1 MENNDNEMRSIHEF
15 VEEPAQAP
23 EPVQEPAQEPV
34 QALEPVQE
42 PEPIVEAAVEAS
54 VVEAPAVEEPVQA
67 LGFTATGAIGSMAAD
82 GPKKTVKVEG
92 LGDKVAIHST
102 KSVYW
107 SEVGSVTKGYN
118 IVTKQQA
125 DKWLTRKHVRIA
137 GPEEV
142 KKAFGL

>member
-15 VEEPAQAP
+15 VEEPVQAP
-23 EPVQEPAQEPV
+23 EPVQEPVHAPEPVQEPV
-34 QALEPVQE
+34 QAPEPVQE
-42 PEPIVEAAVEAS
+42 P
-54 VVEAPAVEEPVQA
+54 VVKAPAVEEPVQA

-137 GPEEV
+137 EPEEV

>member
-1 MENNDNEMRSIHEF
+1 MENNNNEMRSIHEF

-23 EPVQEPAQEPV
+23 EPVQAP
-34 QALEPVQE
+34 E
-42 PEPIVEAAVEAS
+42 PEEAAEEAPVVEA
-54 VVEAPAVEEPVQA
+54 VVEAPAAEEPVQA
-67 LGFTATGAIGSMAAD
+67 LGFTKTGAIGSMAAD

-137 GPEEV
+137 EPEEV

>member
-15 VEEPAQAP
+15 VEEPAQEPTPAP
-23 EPVQEPAQEPV
+23 EPVQEPEPV
-34 QALEPVQE
+34 AEAV
-42 PEPIVEAAVEAS
+42 VEAPVAEA

-137 GPEEV
+137 APEEV

>member
-1 MENNDNEMRSIHEF
+1 MENNDNEMRSIHDF
-15 VEEPAQAP
+15 VEEPAQDPTPAP
-23 EPVQEPAQEPV
+23 EPVQEP
-34 QALEPVQE
+34 VQE
-42 PEPIVEAAVEAS
+42 PEPVVEAS
-54 VVEAPAVEEPVQA
+54 VEAPVVEAPAVEEPAQA
-67 LGFTATGAIGSMAAD
+67 LGFTKTGAIGSMAAD

-137 GPEEV
+137 EPEEV

>member
-1 MENNDNEMRSIHEF
+1 MENMENNNNEMRSIHEF

-23 EPVQEPAQEPV
+23 EPVQEPAQAP
-34 QALEPVQE
+34 EPVQE
-42 PEPIVEAAVEAS
+42 PVQAP
-54 VVEAPAVEEPVQA
+54 VVEAPVVEEPAVEEPVQA
-67 LGFTATGAIGSMAAD
+67 LGFTKTGAIGSMAAD
-82 GPKKTVKVEG
+82 GPKKTVKVDG

-137 GPEEV
+137 EPEEV

>member
-1 MENNDNEMRSIHEF
+1 MENNDNEMRSIHDF
-15 VEEPAQAP
+15 VEEPAQDPTPAP
-23 EPVQEPAQEPV
+23 EPVQEP
-34 QALEPVQE
+34 VQE
-42 PEPIVEAAVEAS
+42 PEPVVEAS
-54 VVEAPAVEEPVQA
+54 VEAPVVEAPAVEEPAQA
-67 LGFTATGAIGSMAAD
+67 LGFTKTGAIGSMAAD
-82 GPKKTVKVEG
+82 GPKKTVKVQG

-137 GPEEV
+137 EPEEV

>member
-1 MENNDNEMRSIHEF
+1 MENNDNEMRSIHDF
-15 VEEPAQAP
+15 VEEPVQAP
-23 EPVQEPAQEPV
+23 EPVQEPV
-34 QALEPVQE
+34 QAPEPVQE
-42 PEPIVEAAVEAS
+42 P
-54 VVEAPAVEEPVQA
+54 VVKAPAVEEPVQA

-137 GPEEV
+137 EPEEV

>member
-1 MENNDNEMRSIHEF
+1 MENMENNDNEMRSIHEF

-23 EPVQEPAQEPV
+23 EPVQEPV
-34 QALEPVQE
+34 QAPEPVQE
-42 PEPIVEAAVEAS
+42 PVQEPVVEA
-54 VVEAPAVEEPVQA
+54 VVQAPAVEEPVQA
-67 LGFTATGAIGSMAAD
+67 LGFTKTGAIGSMAAD

-118 IVTKQQA
+118 VVTKQQA

-137 GPEEV
+137 EPEEV

>member
-1 MENNDNEMRSIHEF
+1 MNKSKEINKILASFKKSRLPLPETQLAKQANVEGGNDMEKLNVGKDAE
-15 VEEPAQAP
+15 VVA
-23 EPVQEPAQEPV
+23 
-34 QALEPVQE
+34 
-42 PEPIVEAAVEAS
+42 EAI
-54 VVEAPAVEEPVQA
+54 VEAPAVEEPAQA
-67 LGFTATGAIGSMAAD
+67 LGFTKTGAIGSMAAD
-82 GPKKTVKVEG
+82 GPKKTVKVQG

-137 GPEEV
+137 EPEEV

>member
-15 VEEPAQAP
+15 VEEPAQEPTPAP
-23 EPVQEPAQEPV
+23 
-34 QALEPVQE
+34 EPVQE
-42 PEPIVEAAVEAS
+42 PEPIAEAVVEAPVAEA

-137 GPEEV
+137 APEEV